1 VRGYK
6 GISQFRN
13 FINLLFCLE
22 DVLRRFYHRNLLVF
36 VFLLIISS
44 LIYMFI
50 VQFYHFQLD
59 TSIYKKLKI
68 YYRQYR
74 NEMFFSFPENYSDF
88 DTY

>member
-1 VRGYK
+1 
-6 GISQFRN
+6 
-13 FINLLFCLE
+13 
-22 DVLRRFYHRNLLVF
+22 
-36 VFLLIISS
+36 
-44 LIYMFI
+44 MFI
-50 VQFYHFQLD
+50 STILSFQLD